1 MCGETMHKQAMHVR
15 PMTEADWPQVAAI
28 YEQGIV
34 SHKATF
40 AQQAPEYA
48 VWDADHHPH
57 TRLIAETEDGI
68 ITGWVAIAP
77 SFARAVYN
85 GVAEISIYI
94 HDAFQHQGVGTM
106 LLEAAH
112 AESERN
118 GIWTLEA
125 LIFADNEPSLKLFR
139 KCGYVDLGVRKRLGY
154 DTVLETWRDVAML
167 ERRSPNI

>member
-1 MCGETMHKQAMHVR
+1 MPAKMVNDMMYVR
-15 PMTEADWPQVAAI
+15 QMTEADWPQVAAI

-40 AQQAPEYA
+40 AQKAPEYA
-48 VWDADHHPH
+48 VWDAEHHPH
-57 TRLIAETEDGI
+57 TRLVAETSDGI
-68 ITGWVAIAP
+68 IAGWVAVAP

-94 HDAFQHQGVGTM
+94 HDDFKHQGVGTM
-106 LLEAAH
+106 LLEAA
-112 AESERN
+112 AEESEKN

-154 DTVLETWRDVAML
+154 DTVLEKWRDVAML

>member
-1 MCGETMHKQAMHVR
+1 
-15 PMTEADWPQVAAI
+15 
-28 YEQGIV
+28 
-34 SHKATF
+34 
-40 AQQAPEYA
+40 
-48 VWDADHHPH
+48 
-57 TRLIAETEDGI
+57 
-68 ITGWVAIAP
+68 
-77 SFARAVYN
+77 VYN

-94 HDAFQHQGVGTM
+94 HDDYQHQGVGTM